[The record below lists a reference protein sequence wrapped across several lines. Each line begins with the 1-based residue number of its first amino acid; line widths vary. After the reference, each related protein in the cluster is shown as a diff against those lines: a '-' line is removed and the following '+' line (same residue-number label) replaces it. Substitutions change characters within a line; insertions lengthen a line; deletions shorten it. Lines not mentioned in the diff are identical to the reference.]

1 MKLTI
6 RLLTLTALVLSAV
19 FAALYFARPSSR
31 LDIAFPEPGA
41 GKPASQTANDAAA
54 LAPPVLVATAGSDR
68 ITISWAPVVG
78 AASYEIWGRQGDD
91 DPWERLDDGSLT
103 HNVTSLTHSGL
114 TSGDTYTYT
123 GRAAPAAGELSDWAG
138 EIEATVSHIP
148 TLSAAASAG
157 RIELSWTSVAGAG
170 SYQLIMWTD
179 GLKDWERIGDPITG
193 ATTSYIHTGLTEL
206 NTYHYRVRAVIDEE
220 EGEYS
225 DSVSEIPVRPAA
237 PTLTAAADTGQIELN
252 WTAITDAESYRL
264 ITWTDGQTAWVRIG
278 DPLSSTTTSYT
289 HTGLVAGRTY
299 YYRVSAVIHG
309 IEGAWT
315 ESVSGIPAAPPA
327 PVLTASASIGQ
338 VDLSW
343 TAVTDAGGH
352 ILIVWTD
359 AQNAWVRIGDPLS
372 STTTSYTHTGLVA
385 GRTYYYRVS
394 AVIHGIEGAWTESV
408 SGIPAAPPAPVLTAS
423 ASIGQVD
430 LSWTAVTDAGGHI
443 LIVWTDAQNAWV
455 RIGDPLS
462 GDTTSYT
469 HTGLSAGQTYYYRVA
484 AVVDGTEGVWSN
496 SPSVVPGATFMPGLV
511 ANASAH
517 RIDLSWS
524 EVTGADGYQLI
535 VWTPGQTGWERVG
548 GDLSAGTKSHAHTD
562 LTAGNTY
569 YYRVR
574 AVIDGVEGPWSEE
587 VDAVP

>member
-278 DPLSSTTTSYT
+278 DPLS
-289 HTGLVAGRTY
+289 
-299 YYRVSAVIHG
+299 
-309 IEGAWT
+309 
-315 ESVSGIPAAPPA
+315 
-327 PVLTASASIGQ
+327 
-338 VDLSW
+338 
-343 TAVTDAGGH
+343 
-352 ILIVWTD
+352 
-359 AQNAWVRIGDPLS
+359 
-372 STTTSYTHTGLVA
+372 
-385 GRTYYYRVS
+385 
-394 AVIHGIEGAWTESV
+394 
-408 SGIPAAPPAPVLTAS
+408 
-423 ASIGQVD
+423 
-430 LSWTAVTDAGGHI
+430 
-443 LIVWTDAQNAWV
+443 
-455 RIGDPLS
+455 

>member
-6 RLLTLTALVLSAV
+6 RSLALSALVLSAV
-19 FAALYFARPSSR
+19 FAALYFARPSNR

-41 GKPASQTANDAAA
+41 GKPASQTASDVVG

-91 DPWERLDDGSLT
+91 PWVRLDDGSLT

-123 GRAAPAAGELSDWAG
+123 GRAAPAAGELSDWST

-157 RIELSWTSVAGAG
+157 RIELSWTSVAGAD

-179 GLKDWERIGDPITG
+179 GLKGWERIGDPIAGT
-193 ATTSYIHTGLTEL
+193 TTSYTHTDLTEL

-237 PTLTAAADTGQIELN
+237 PTLTAAADTGQIELD

-264 ITWTDGQTAWVRIG
+264 ITWTDGQTAWKRIG

-343 TAVTDAGGH
+343 TAVTGAGGH

-359 AQNAWVRIGDPLS
+359 AQNAWVRIGDPL
-372 STTTSYTHTGLVA
+372 A
-385 GRTYYYRVS
+385 
-394 AVIHGIEGAWTESV
+394 
-408 SGIPAAPPAPVLTAS
+408 
-423 ASIGQVD
+423 
-430 LSWTAVTDAGGHI
+430 
-443 LIVWTDAQNAWV
+443 
-455 RIGDPLS
+455 

-484 AVVDGTEGVWSN
+484 AVVDGTDGVWSN

-511 ANASAH
+511 ANASAQ

-548 GDLSAGTKSHAHTD
+548 GDLAAGTRSHAHTD